1 MVSSSKCIAIAEG
14 SAEQHLSGGVVGGAD
29 TAADTV
35 MVQGSVRK
43 EDSALGYVLRLAT
56 HRSLSTWSGLQ
67 Y

>member
-1 MVSSSKCIAIAEG
+1 
-14 SAEQHLSGGVVGGAD
+14 
-29 TAADTV
+29 